1 LSVIYTDDDCHI
13 VEFILQ
19 TVAESEVDEDSNTFP
34 ALCGTLKPESMGAM
48 EGGVFIH
55 EHFQ

>member
-1 LSVIYTDDDCHI
+1 
-13 VEFILQ
+13 LQ

-34 ALCGTLKPESMGAM
+34 ALCGTFKPESMGAM
-48 EGGVFIH
+48 EEGMYIH